1 MLTESERRAA
11 ALAVI
16 RYGVDRLRVKEAAR
30 SVQRAQAEGR
40 QADVIGTLLHENLLS
55 ATQAEQIRLE
65 LGKTQIDLKSVAARP
80 AVTTAPSPAPA
91 EEPRAAGPEP
101 RRLGDYQILRR
112 LGEGGMGAVFLGYQE
127 KTGRHVAIKV
137 LSDQLAG
144 NAAYVDR
151 FKREARS
158 VLYLDHPNI
167 VRGFEVGEDRS
178 TGAHFLVLEYVDGP
192 SAHALLDR
200 FGKLPL
206 GDAVHI
212 ILDIAR
218 ALEHA
223 HSRNVIHRDIKP
235 DNILLTRSGVAKL
248 ADLGLARRID
258 ETSQL
263 TGARQSFGTPFYM
276 PYEQA
281 ANARRADARSD
292 IYALGATLYH
302 LVTGELPFPGDN
314 PLEVAEK
321 KRLGDLPL
329 PSSFNPEI
337 PPALDQILTTM
348 LAPAPKQRYQTASDL
363 IVDLERSKLA
373 TAVPSFVDPDIA
385 LQDPLVRERL
395 TTQPVPT
402 RLDLAS
408 QALNRL
414 SATPDPDVWYLR
426 YRNAQG
432 KWRKARLSTEQVRQR
447 LADGRLSPSVEA
459 AHDAKGEFRTLET
472 YAEFQQIAMPAAPP
486 RKPARQHTEPLSAVN
501 GRAQHRWS
509 ASILRRHALWLLPAS
524 VMLIAALAWLSYYL
538 LS

>member
-16 RYGVDRLRVKEAAR
+16 RYGVDKLRVKEAAR

-40 QADVIGTLLHENLLS
+40 QADVVGTLLRENLLS
-55 ATQAEQIRLE
+55 AAQAEQIRLE
-65 LGKTQIDLKSVAARP
+65 LDKTHIDLNGNAAKP
-80 AVTTAPSPAPA
+80 PVITPAPAAA
-91 EEPRAAGPEP
+91 EEPRAAGPDP

-112 LGEGGMGAVFLGYQE
+112 LGEGGMGAVFLGYHE

-137 LSDQLAG
+137 LSEQLAG

-167 VRGFEVGEDRS
+167 VRGFEVGEDS
-178 TGAHFLVLEYVDGP
+178 QTGAHFLVLEYVDGP

-200 FGKLPL
+200 FGKLPV

-292 IYALGATLYH
+292 VYALGATLYH
-302 LVTGELPFPGDN
+302 LVTGDVPFPGQN
-314 PLEVAEK
+314 ALEVADK
-321 KRLGDLPL
+321 KRLGDFQL
-329 PSSFNPEI
+329 PSSSNPEI
-337 PPALDQILTTM
+337 PPALDQILSTM
-348 LAPAPKQRYQTASDL
+348 LATLPKQRYQTASDL
-363 IVDLERSKLA
+363 IVDLERSHLA
-373 TAVPSFVDPDIA
+373 ATVPSFVDPDVA

-395 TTQPVPT
+395 TTQPEPT
-402 RLDLAS
+402 RLDLGS
-408 QALNRL
+408 QNADQL
-414 SATPDPDVWYLR
+414 AAAPDPEVWYLR
-426 YRNAQG
+426 YRNG
-432 KWRKARLSTEQVRQR
+432 EGRWRKARLSTDQVRQR
-447 LADGRLSPSVEA
+447 LADGRLSLAVEA
-459 AHDAKGEFRTLET
+459 AHDAKGEFHRLET
-472 YAEFQQIAMPAAPP
+472 YAEFRRLVPTAARASKSAFAKTEQPSPVNGAVERP
-486 RKPARQHTEPLSAVN
+486 RSASAV
-501 GRAQHRWS
+501 
-509 ASILRRHALWLLPAS
+509 RRHVLWLLPLSMAF
-524 VMLIAALAWLSYYL
+524 VLMLAWLCYYL
-538 LS
+538 TLR